1 MKIINVNS
9 KEYILEYTMEASL
22 YRDCVEKTTGYMMK
36 TSDKDRMASLEG
48 IISSIGDLP
57 QTALTMF
64 YAGLMEHQSDEIK
77 TEKEA
82 KALLKQYFAEHKEEE
97 TGNFFGMMMLMIEC
111 MMDDGFF
118 KQIGLEQMLEAPE
131 KEVQAGKVTKIPQ
144 DHKKKQATK
153 AGEK

>member
-97 TGNFFGMMMLMIEC
+97 TGNTE
-111 MMDDGFF
+111 
-118 KQIGLEQMLEAPE
+118 
-131 KEVQAGKVTKIPQ
+131 
-144 DHKKKQATK
+144 
-153 AGEK
+153 